1 MNLARKHYQQHQAKS
16 AAESAAE
23 FGTMQNT
30 NAYEQQLMQ
39 LNSDK
44 NRLKNIQSKQHKVEL
59 KRQLLPNYK
68 PYIQGILDV
77 KPGVQDAVVTEMLV
91 WAIDIGEYD
100 FALDLAEYVLK
111 FGLKLPDR
119 FERSEACF
127 VTEDIAEAYLKV
139 LKTDVPIDITVL
151 ERLESLITDESLE
164 KSKRDMPDEVKAKLY
179 LALGKAEMRLITGET
194 HDDLWHTVCAKGYL
208 EAACKFDDK
217 CGGRTDLN
225 KMIKLNGRLEK
236 NHADD
241 IWTPQKILNEAPN
254 NDKSNAALQDDQ
266 SSKNDPIEISNPEG
280 TTEQPETT
288 NVLLNQNGSPV
299 IDDHGNMVPVSE

>member
-44 NRLKNIQSKQHKVEL
+44 NRLKNIQSKQNKVEL

-68 PYIQGILDV
+68 PYLHGILEV

-91 WAIDIGEYD
+91 WSIDVGEYD
-100 FALDLAEYVLK
+100 FALDLAEYVLEH
-111 FGLKLPDR
+111 GLKLPDR

-127 VTEDIAEAYLKV
+127 ITEDIADEFLKV
-139 LKTDVPIDITVL
+139 LKTDVSIDITVL
-151 ERLESLITDESLE
+151 ERLESLITDESLD

-179 LALGKAEMRLITGET
+179 LALGKAEMRLITGEQLV
-194 HDDLWHTVCAKGYL
+194 DLVHATRARDFL
-208 EAACKFDDK
+208 EQACKLDDK

-225 KMIKLNGRLEK
+225 KMTKFVNKLQPVFAKSDENSP
-236 NHADD
+236 
-241 IWTPQKILNEAPN
+241 IQIL
-254 NDKSNAALQDDQ
+254 
-266 SSKNDPIEISNPEG
+266 NPEG
-280 TTEQPETT
+280 TTEQPEAT
-288 NVLLNQNGSPV
+288 NVLLNQNGTPV
-299 IDDHGNMVPVSE
+299 VDDHGSMVTASE

>member
-23 FGTMQNT
+23 FGTMQST

-44 NRLKNIQSKQHKVEL
+44 NRLKNIQSKQNKVEL

-68 PYIQGILDV
+68 PYLHGILEV

-91 WAIDIGEYD
+91 WSIDVGEYD
-100 FALDLAEYVLK
+100 FALDLAEYVLEHD
-111 FGLKLPDR
+111 LKLPDR

-127 VTEDIAEAYLKV
+127 ITEDIADEFLKV
-139 LKTDVPIDITVL
+139 LKTDVSIDITVL
-151 ERLESLITDESLE
+151 ERLESLITDESLD

-179 LALGKAEMRLITGET
+179 LALGKAEMRLITGEQLV
-194 HDDLWHTVCAKGYL
+194 DLVHATRARDFL
-208 EAACKFDDK
+208 EQACKLDDK

-225 KMIKLNGRLEK
+225 KMTKFVTKLQPVFVKSDENPP
-236 NHADD
+236 
-241 IWTPQKILNEAPN
+241 IQIL
-254 NDKSNAALQDDQ
+254 
-266 SSKNDPIEISNPEG
+266 NPEG
-280 TTEQPETT
+280 TTEQPEAS
-288 NVLLNQNGSPV
+288 NVLLNQNGTPV
-299 IDDHGNMVPVSE
+299 VDDHGSMVPASE

>member
-44 NRLKNIQSKQHKVEL
+44 NRLKNIQSKQNKVEL

-68 PYIQGILDV
+68 PYLHGILEV

-91 WAIDIGEYD
+91 WSIDVGEYD
-100 FALDLAEYVLK
+100 LALDLAEYVLEH
-111 FGLKLPDR
+111 GLKLPDR

-127 VTEDIAEAYLKV
+127 ITEDIADEFLKV
-139 LKTDVPIDITVL
+139 LKTDVSIDITVL
-151 ERLESLITDESLE
+151 ERLESLITDESLH

-179 LALGKAEMRLITGET
+179 LALGKAEMRLITGENEQDV
-194 HDDLWHTVCAKGYL
+194 HHAINAKNYL
-208 EAACKFDDK
+208 ESAVNLDDK

-225 KMIKLNGRLEK
+225 KMTKLV
-236 NHADD
+236 
-241 IWTPQKILNEAPN
+241 QKINPMTTQNLAKALITPDSPEQLTEN
-254 NDKSNAALQDDQ
+254 N
-266 SSKNDPIEISNPEG
+266 PIEISNPEG
-280 TTEQPETT
+280 TTEQPEAT
-288 NVLLNQNGSPV
+288 NVLLNQNGTPV
-299 IDDHGNMVPVSE
+299 VDDHGSMVPTSE

>member
-44 NRLKNIQSKQHKVEL
+44 NRLKNIQSKQNKVEL

-68 PYIQGILDV
+68 PYLHGILEV
-77 KPGVQDAVVTEMLV
+77 KPGVQDAIVTEMLV
-91 WAIDIGEYD
+91 WSIDVGEYD
-100 FALDLAEYVLK
+100 YALDLAEYVLEH
-111 FGLKLPDR
+111 GLKLPDR

-127 VTEDIAEAYLKV
+127 ITEDIADEFLKV
-139 LKTDVPIDITVL
+139 LKTGVSIDITVL
-151 ERLESLITDESLE
+151 ERLESLITDESLD

-179 LALGKAEMRLITGET
+179 LALGKAEMRLITGEQLV
-194 HDDLWHTVCAKGYL
+194 DLVHATRARDFL
-208 EAACKFDDK
+208 EQACKLDDK

-225 KMIKLNGRLEK
+225 KMTKFVTKLQPVFAKSDENLP
-236 NHADD
+236 
-241 IWTPQKILNEAPN
+241 IQIL
-254 NDKSNAALQDDQ
+254 
-266 SSKNDPIEISNPEG
+266 NPEG
-280 TTEQPETT
+280 TTEQPEAT
-288 NVLLNQNGSPV
+288 NVLLNQNGTPV
-299 IDDHGNMVPVSE
+299 VDDHGSMVPASE

>member
-44 NRLKNIQSKQHKVEL
+44 NRLKNIQSKQNKVEL

-68 PYIQGILDV
+68 PYLHGILEV

-91 WAIDIGEYD
+91 WSIDVGEYD
-100 FALDLAEYVLK
+100 FALDLAEYVLEH
-111 FGLKLPDR
+111 GLKLPDR

-127 VTEDIAEAYLKV
+127 ITEDIADEFLKV
-139 LKTDVPIDITVL
+139 LKTDVSIDITVL
-151 ERLESLITDESLE
+151 ERLESLITDESLD

-179 LALGKAEMRLITGET
+179 LALGKAEMRLITDEQLV
-194 HDDLWHTVCAKGYL
+194 DLVHATRARDFL
-208 EAACKFDDK
+208 EQACKLDDK

-225 KMIKLNGRLEK
+225 KMTKFVTKLQPVFAKSDENPP
-236 NHADD
+236 
-241 IWTPQKILNEAPN
+241 IQIL
-254 NDKSNAALQDDQ
+254 
-266 SSKNDPIEISNPEG
+266 NPEG
-280 TTEQPETT
+280 TTEQPEAT
-288 NVLLNQNGSPV
+288 NVLLNQNGTPV
-299 IDDHGNMVPVSE
+299 IDDHGSMVPASE

>member
-44 NRLKNIQSKQHKVEL
+44 NRLKNIQSKQNKVEL

-68 PYIQGILDV
+68 PYLHGILEV

-91 WAIDIGEYD
+91 WSIDVGEYD
-100 FALDLAEYVLK
+100 FALDLAEYVLEH
-111 FGLKLPDR
+111 GLKLPDR

-127 VTEDIAEAYLKV
+127 ITEDIADEFLKV
-139 LKTDVPIDITVL
+139 LKTDVSIDITVL
-151 ERLESLITDESLE
+151 ERLESLITDESLD

-179 LALGKAEMRLITGET
+179 LALGKAEMRLITGEQLV
-194 HDDLWHTVCAKGYL
+194 DLVHATRARDFL
-208 EAACKFDDK
+208 EQACKLDDK

-225 KMIKLNGRLEK
+225 KMTKLVTKLQPVFAKSDENLP
-236 NHADD
+236 
-241 IWTPQKILNEAPN
+241 IQIL
-254 NDKSNAALQDDQ
+254 
-266 SSKNDPIEISNPEG
+266 NPEG
-280 TTEQPETT
+280 TAEQPEAS
-288 NVLLNQNGSPV
+288 NVLLNQNGTPV
-299 IDDHGNMVPVSE
+299 VDDHGSMVTASE

>member
-44 NRLKNIQSKQHKVEL
+44 NRLKNIQSKQNKVEL

-68 PYIQGILDV
+68 PYLHGILEV
-77 KPGVQDAVVTEMLV
+77 KPGVQDAIVTEMLV
-91 WAIDIGEYD
+91 WSIDVGEYD
-100 FALDLAEYVLK
+100 YALDLAEYVLEH
-111 FGLKLPDR
+111 GLKLPDR

-127 VTEDIAEAYLKV
+127 ITEDIADEFLKV
-139 LKTDVPIDITVL
+139 LKTGVSIDITVL
-151 ERLESLITDESLE
+151 ERLESLITDESLD

-179 LALGKAEMRLITGET
+179 LALGKAEMRLITGEQLV
-194 HDDLWHTVCAKGYL
+194 DLVHATRARDFL
-208 EAACKFDDK
+208 EQACKLDDK

-225 KMIKLNGRLEK
+225 KMTKFVTKLQPVFVKSDENPP
-236 NHADD
+236 
-241 IWTPQKILNEAPN
+241 IQIL
-254 NDKSNAALQDDQ
+254 
-266 SSKNDPIEISNPEG
+266 NPEG
-280 TTEQPETT
+280 TTEQPEAT
-288 NVLLNQNGSPV
+288 NVLLNQNGTPV
-299 IDDHGNMVPVSE
+299 IDDHGSMVPASE

>member
-1 MNLARKHYQQHQAKS
+1 MNLARKHFQQHQAKS

-44 NRLKNIQSKQHKVEL
+44 NRLKNIQSKQNKVEL

-68 PYIQGILDV
+68 PYLQGILEV

-91 WAIDIGEYD
+91 WSIDVGEYD

-127 VTEDIAEAYLKV
+127 ITEDIADEFLKV
-139 LKTDVPIDITVL
+139 LKTDVHVDITVL
-151 ERLESLITDESLE
+151 ERLESLITDESLD

-179 LALGKAEMRLITGET
+179 LALGKAEMRLITGENEQDV
-194 HDDLWHTVCAKGYL
+194 HHAINAKNYL
-208 EAACKFDDK
+208 ESAVNLDDK

-225 KMIKLNGRLEK
+225 KMTKLV
-236 NHADD
+236 
-241 IWTPQKILNEAPN
+241 QKINPMTTQNLAKALSTTDLHEQPTEN
-254 NDKSNAALQDDQ
+254 N
-266 SSKNDPIEISNPEG
+266 PIQILNPEG
-280 TTEQPETT
+280 TTEQPEAT
-288 NVLLNQNGSPV
+288 NVLLNQNGTPV
-299 IDDHGNMVPVSE
+299 VDDHGSMVPASE

>member
-44 NRLKNIQSKQHKVEL
+44 NRLKNIQSKQNKVEL

-68 PYIQGILDV
+68 PYLHGILEV

-91 WAIDIGEYD
+91 WSIDVGEYD
-100 FALDLAEYVLK
+100 FALDLAEYVLEH
-111 FGLKLPDR
+111 GLKLPDR

-127 VTEDIAEAYLKV
+127 ITEDIADEFLKV
-139 LKTDVPIDITVL
+139 LKTDVSIDITVL
-151 ERLESLITDESLE
+151 ERLESLITDESLD

-179 LALGKAEMRLITGET
+179 LALGKAEMRLITGEQLV
-194 HDDLWHTVCAKGYL
+194 DLVHATRARDFL
-208 EAACKFDDK
+208 EQACKLDDK

-225 KMIKLNGRLEK
+225 KMTKFVTKLQPVFVKSDENPP
-236 NHADD
+236 
-241 IWTPQKILNEAPN
+241 IQIL
-254 NDKSNAALQDDQ
+254 
-266 SSKNDPIEISNPEG
+266 NPEG
-280 TTEQPETT
+280 TTEQPEAS
-288 NVLLNQNGSPV
+288 NVLLNQNGTPV
-299 IDDHGNMVPVSE
+299 VDDHGSMVPASE

>member
-1 MNLARKHYQQHQAKS
+1 MNLARKHFQQHQAKS

-44 NRLKNIQSKQHKVEL
+44 NRLKNIQSKQNKVEL

-68 PYIQGILDV
+68 PYLQGILEV

-91 WAIDIGEYD
+91 WSIDVGEYD

-127 VTEDIAEAYLKV
+127 ITEDIADEFLKV
-139 LKTDVPIDITVL
+139 LKTDVHVDITVL
-151 ERLESLITDESLE
+151 ERLESLITDESLD

-179 LALGKAEMRLITGET
+179 LALGKAEMRLITGEQLV
-194 HDDLWHTVCAKGYL
+194 DLVHATRARDFL
-208 EAACKFDDK
+208 DQACKLDDK

-225 KMIKLNGRLEK
+225 KMTKLVTKLQPVFAKSDENLP
-236 NHADD
+236 
-241 IWTPQKILNEAPN
+241 IQIL
-254 NDKSNAALQDDQ
+254 
-266 SSKNDPIEISNPEG
+266 NPEG
-280 TTEQPETT
+280 TTEQPEAT
-288 NVLLNQNGSPV
+288 NVLLNQNGTPV
-299 IDDHGNMVPVSE
+299 VDDHGSMVPASE